1 MTLLKIIVATKPK
14 SEKKT
19 VTAKFVLSRITEPPF
34 SNRYS
39 LYKKTFIIR
48 NAYFDDNVH

>member
-19 VTAKFVLSRITEPPF
+19 KTAKLVLSRITEPPF
-34 SNRYS
+34 SNKYS
-39 LYKKTFIIR
+39 LYKKTILFVI
-48 NAYFDDNVH
+48 AYFEENVQ